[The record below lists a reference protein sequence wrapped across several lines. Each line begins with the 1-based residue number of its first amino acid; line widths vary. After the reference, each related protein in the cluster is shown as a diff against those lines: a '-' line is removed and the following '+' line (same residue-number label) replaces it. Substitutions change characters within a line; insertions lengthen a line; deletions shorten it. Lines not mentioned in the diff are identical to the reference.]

1 MSDSKK
7 RKTIVIG
14 HKNPDTDSICSAI
27 CYANLKRILTG
38 EKFTPARAG
47 HVNSETQYVLDYF
60 GVEAPKLIENVRT
73 QVKDIEIR
81 NMIKNVL
88 ERGKVDVY
96 IYFDNAEDEK
106 DVAVN
111 QSVVRQYY
119 NQMLEV
125 ASSLGVEINKS
136 ELLQTIMRFPDT
148 MQAKMEELDEEG
160 WNCLKR
166 AIEKALSDVDDF
178 RIQEGKVLIADILK
192 RIELIKSLSGEV
204 PQFEKQRV
212 ITIKQRLQDKMKEWG
227 EIKNIDENRLEQEII
242 YYLEKLDITEE
253 KVRLAN
259 HCKYFVETVEKE
271 EAPGRKLGF
280 IAQEIGREINTMG
293 SKANDHDI
301 QKLVVRMKDELEKI
315 KEQSLNVL

>member
-1 MSDSKK
+1 MTGFGKATVDCGTKKVIVEVKSLNSKQLDINL
-7 RKTIVIG
+7 RT
-14 HKNPDTDSICSAI
+14 PSI
-27 CYANLKRILTG
+27 YK
-38 EKFTPARAG
+38 E
-47 HVNSETQYVLDYF
+47 
-60 GVEAPKLIENVRT
+60 
-73 QVKDIEIR
+73 KDIEIR

-212 ITIKQRLQDKMKEWG
+212 ITIKQRLPRQDEG
-227 EIKNIDENRLEQEII
+227 
-242 YYLEKLDITEE
+242 
-253 KVRLAN
+253 V
-259 HCKYFVETVEKE
+259 
-271 EAPGRKLGF
+271 GR
-280 IAQEIGREINTMG
+280 
-293 SKANDHDI
+293 D
-301 QKLVVRMKDELEKI
+301 
-315 KEQSLNVL
+315 

>member
-1 MSDSKK
+1 MIKSMTGFGKATVDYGTKKVIVEVKSLNSKQLD
-7 RKTIVIG
+7 I
-14 HKNPDTDSICSAI
+14 
-27 CYANLKRILTG
+27 NLR
-38 EKFTPARAG
+38 TP
-47 HVNSETQYVLDYF
+47 SLYKE
-60 GVEAPKLIENVRT
+60 
-73 QVKDIEIR
+73 KDIEIR

-88 ERGKVDVY
+88 ERGKVDMY

-111 QSVVRQYY
+111 QSVVKQYY
-119 NQMLEV
+119 KQMLEV
-125 ASSLGVEINKS
+125 SSSLGIEIDKG
-136 ELLQTIMRFPDT
+136 ELLQTVMRFPDT
-148 MQAKMEELDEEG
+148 MQVKMDELDEEA
-160 WNCLKR
+160 WNALKS
-166 AIEKALSDVDDF
+166 AIEKALADVDQF

-192 RIELIKSLSGEV
+192 RVDLIKSLSAEV

-212 ITIKQRLQDKMKEWG
+212 VTIKQRLQDKMKEWC

-259 HCKYFVETVEKE
+259 HCKYFIETVEQE